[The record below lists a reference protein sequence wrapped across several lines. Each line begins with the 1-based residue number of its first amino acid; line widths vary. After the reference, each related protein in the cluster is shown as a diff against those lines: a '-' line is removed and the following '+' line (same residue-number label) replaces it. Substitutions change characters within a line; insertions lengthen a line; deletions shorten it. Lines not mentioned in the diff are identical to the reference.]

1 MAKGTIITGRIAE
14 NRKARHEYAIEE
26 KIEAGLIL
34 LGSEVKSLRNGRASI
49 AESYAGE
56 DSGRLLLFNAN
67 IPIYEPA
74 RVNHEPKRPREL
86 LIKIRE
92 RNRMLG
98 LIRREG
104 MTLVPFIMYF
114 NNRGVAK
121 IQIGLAKGR
130 KKQDK
135 RQAEKDKT
143 WSRDKAR
150 LLRTRNN

>member
-1 MAKGTIITGRIAE
+1 MAKGTISTGRIAE
-14 NRKARHEYAIEE
+14 NRKARHEYEIEE

-56 DSGRLLLFNAN
+56 DRGRLLLFNSN

-86 LIKIRE
+86 LVKIRE

-104 MTLVPFIMYF
+104 MTLVPLIMYF
-114 NNRGVAK
+114 NDRGVAK

-135 RQAEKDKT
+135 RQAEKDRT

>member
-1 MAKGTIITGRIAE
+1 MAKGTISTGRIAE
-14 NRKARHEYAIEE
+14 NRKARHEYQIEE

-34 LGSEVKSLRNGRASI
+34 QGSEVKSLRSGRASI

-56 DSGRLLLFNAN
+56 DNGRLVLFNAN
-67 IPIYEPA
+67 IAIYEPA

-86 LIKIRE
+86 LVKMRE

-104 MTLVPFIMYF
+104 MTLVPLAMYF
-114 NNRGVAK
+114 NDRGVAK

-135 RQAEKDKT
+135 RQADKDRT

-150 LLRTRNN
+150 LLRSRNG

>member
-1 MAKGTIITGRIAE
+1 MAKGTISTGRIAE
-14 NRKARHEYAIEE
+14 NRKARHEYEIKE

-74 RVNHEPKRPREL
+74 RVNHEPKRPLEL
-86 LIKIRE
+86 LIKVRE

-104 MTLVPFIMYF
+104 MTLVPLIMYF
-114 NNRGVAK
+114 NDRGVAK

-135 RQAEKDKT
+135 RQAEKDRT